1 MFDNEKQMVYFA
13 LMGWS
18 KYIET
23 GNFAGMDK
31 KTILEL
37 ARSDHDMKRVA
48 ERLPTLSREQQE
60 IIYKI
65 QDLVTKVLNTGKID

>member
-1 MFDNEKQMVYFA
+1 MFDSEKQMVYFA

-23 GNFAGMDK
+23 GDFSGMDK

-37 ARSDHDMKRVA
+37 ARSDRDMKRAA
-48 ERLPTLSREQQE
+48 ERLPILSREQQE
-60 IIYKI
+60 VIYKI
-65 QDLVTKVLNTGKID
+65 QDLAIKVLNTGNID